1 MLKEVLKIMFGMIF
15 TQNYVLVQFIAICPF
30 LGVSKKFD
38 SCIGMSGAVI
48 FVMTLASAVTHLI
61 YQYVMVPNGLEYL
74 STIIFILVIAALVQ
88 FVEIFLK
95 KYVPPLYKSLGV
107 YLPLITTNCAVLAVT
122 LLNVTN
128 GYMGS
133 EVICKLF
140 LVNPTQ
146 SWQIDSSIALA
157 GLDPN
162 KFMLKQLLI
171 TFKTVLTPFRQTFA
185 NYEGMCLGARLAD
198 GRQTLLMVSDSQGGA
213 SKGPVRLKD
222 WIKVLILPDGI

>member
-38 SCIGMSGAVI
+38 SCIGMSGA
-48 FVMTLASAVTHLI
+48 
-61 YQYVMVPNGLEYL
+61 VMVPNGLEYL

-122 LLNVTN
+122 LLNVSN
-128 GYMGS
+128 GYTAMGGGLLLS
-133 EVICKLF
+133 CVNGFSAGVGFGLALILFCGVRKALEHAKPPKCFEGLPITLVAAALTSMTFMGFAGMADKLF
-140 LVNPTQ
+140 
-146 SWQIDSSIALA
+146 
-157 GLDPN
+157 G
-162 KFMLKQLLI
+162 
-171 TFKTVLTPFRQTFA
+171 
-185 NYEGMCLGARLAD
+185 
-198 GRQTLLMVSDSQGGA
+198 
-213 SKGPVRLKD
+213 
-222 WIKVLILPDGI
+222 